1 MTNPAIHASIHAKAS
16 CRSLAKSMHQ
26 QETASIHAK
35 ASCRSLAK
43 SMHQQETASIHAK
56 AFRRSL
62 VRSMH
67 QQKTRIGPSGS
78 FLMQRGKID
87 A

>member
-1 MTNPAIHASIHAKAS
+1 MTSPAIHASIHAKAF
-16 CRSLAKSMHQ
+16 RWSLAKSMHQ
-26 QETASIHAK
+26 QETASI
-35 ASCRSLAK
+35 
-43 SMHQQETASIHAK
+43 QTK

-62 VRSMH
+62 AKSTRR
-67 QQKTRIGPSGS
+67 QKTRIGPNGG